1 VPKLQGVWRR
11 VVYVSLYE
19 VLAIALAGLGLMLM
33 SGESLLASGALAT
46 ATSAV
51 AVVWNLVFNSLFER
65 WEARQPVKGRSVQRR
80 VAHALAFEAGLVLML
95 VPLIAWWLGIGLWEA
110 LVMDLA
116 LVVFFLIYTFAF
128 NWAFDEVF
136 GLPAS
141 ARAAPESP
149 VP

>member
-1 VPKLQGVWRR
+1 MQGIWRR
-11 VVYVSLYE
+11 VFYISLYE

-65 WEARQPVKGRSVQRR
+65 WEAQQSVKGRSVKRR
-80 VAHALAFEAGLVLML
+80 VAHAVIFEAGLVLML

-110 LVMDLA
+110 LVMDMA
-116 LVVFFLIYTFAF
+116 LVVFFLIYTFVF
-128 NWAFDEVF
+128 NWAFDAIF

-141 ARAAPESP
+141 ARA
-149 VP
+149 

>member
-1 VPKLQGVWRR
+1 MPKLQGAWRR

-65 WEARQPVKGRSVQRR
+65 WEARQPVKGRNIQRR
-80 VAHALAFEAGLVLML
+80 VAHAVAFEAGLVLML

-116 LVVFFLIYTFAF
+116 LVVFFLVYTFAF
-128 NWAFDEVF
+128 NWAFDAVF

-141 ARAAPESP
+141 AQAAPQA
-149 VP
+149 

>member
-1 VPKLQGVWRR
+1 MSTLQGIWRR
-11 VVYVSLYE
+11 VVYISLYE

-33 SGESLLASGALAT
+33 SGESLAASGALAT

-65 WEARQPVKGRSVQRR
+65 WEARQPVKGRSVKRR
-80 VAHALAFEAGLVLML
+80 VAHAVVFEAGLVLML
-95 VPLIAWWLGIGLWEA
+95 VPLIAWWLDIGLWQA

-116 LVVFFLIYTFAF
+116 LVVFFLVYTFVF
-128 NWAFDEVF
+128 NWAFDAVF

-141 ARAAPESP
+141 ARAG
-149 VP
+149 

>member
-1 VPKLQGVWRR
+1 MQGVWRR
-11 VVYVSLYE
+11 VVYISLYE

-33 SGESLLASGALAT
+33 SGESLLASGVLAT

-65 WEARQPVKGRSVQRR
+65 WEARQPVKGRSVKRR
-80 VAHALAFEAGLVLML
+80 VAHAVVFEAGLVLML
-95 VPLIAWWLGIGLWEA
+95 VPLIAWWLGIGLWQA

-116 LVVFFLIYTFAF
+116 LVVFFLVYTFVF
-128 NWAFDEVF
+128 NWAFDAVF

-141 ARAAPESP
+141 ARPA
-149 VP
+149 

>member
-1 VPKLQGVWRR
+1 MSTPKFQGIWRR
-11 VVYVSLYE
+11 VVYISLYE

-33 SGESLLASGALAT
+33 SGESLMASGALAT

-65 WEARQPVKGRSVQRR
+65 WEAGQLVKGRSVKRR
-80 VAHALAFEAGLVLML
+80 VAHAVIFEAGLVLML
-95 VPLIAWWLGIGLWEA
+95 VPLIAWWLGIGLWQA

-116 LVVFFLIYTFAF
+116 LVVFFLVYTFAF
-128 NWAFDEVF
+128 NWSFDAVF

-141 ARAAPESP
+141 ARPA
-149 VP
+149 

>member
-1 VPKLQGVWRR
+1 MSAPRLQGIWRR
-11 VVYVSLYE
+11 VVYISLYE

-33 SGESLLASGALAT
+33 SGESLVASGALAT

-65 WEARQPVKGRSVQRR
+65 WEARQQVKGRSVKRR
-80 VAHALAFEAGLVLML
+80 VAHAVVFEAGLVLML
-95 VPLIAWWLGIGLWEA
+95 VPLIAWWLGIGLWQA

-116 LVVFFLIYTFAF
+116 LVVFFLVYTFAF
-128 NWAFDEVF
+128 NWAFDAVF

-141 ARAAPESP
+141 AQAAPQA
-149 VP
+149 

>member
-1 VPKLQGVWRR
+1 MSAPKLQGIWRR
-11 VVYVSLYE
+11 VVYISLYE

-65 WEARQPVKGRSVQRR
+65 WEARQPVKGRSVKRR
-80 VAHALAFEAGLVLML
+80 VAHAVIFEAGLVLML
-95 VPLIAWWLGIGLWEA
+95 VPLIAWWLGIGLWQA
-110 LVMDLA
+110 LVMDMA
-116 LVVFFLIYTFAF
+116 LVVFFLVYTFIF
-128 NWAFDEVF
+128 NWVFDAVF

-141 ARAAPESP
+141 ARA
-149 VP
+149 

>member
-1 VPKLQGVWRR
+1 MQGIWRR
-11 VVYVSLYE
+11 VVYISLYE

-33 SGESLLASGALAT
+33 SGESLMASGALAT

-65 WEARQPVKGRSVQRR
+65 WESGQLVKGRSVKRR
-80 VAHALAFEAGLVLML
+80 VAHAVIFEAGLVLML
-95 VPLIAWWLGIGLWEA
+95 VPLIAWWLGIGLWQA

-116 LVVFFLIYTFAF
+116 LVVFFLVYTFAF
-128 NWAFDEVF
+128 NWAFDAVF

-141 ARAAPESP
+141 ARPA
-149 VP
+149 

>member
-1 VPKLQGVWRR
+1 MSTLQGIWRR
-11 VVYVSLYE
+11 VVYISLYE

-33 SGESLLASGALAT
+33 SGESLVASGALAT

-65 WEARQPVKGRSVQRR
+65 WEARQPVKGRSVKRR
-80 VAHALAFEAGLVLML
+80 VAHAVVFEAGLVLML
-95 VPLIAWWLGIGLWEA
+95 VPLIAWWLDIGLWQA

-116 LVVFFLIYTFAF
+116 LVVFFLVYTFVF
-128 NWAFDEVF
+128 NWAFDAVF

-141 ARAAPESP
+141 ARAG
-149 VP
+149 

>member
-1 VPKLQGVWRR
+1 MSTPKLQGIWRR
-11 VVYVSLYE
+11 VVYISLYE

-65 WEARQPVKGRSVQRR
+65 WETRQPVKGRSVRR
-80 VAHALAFEAGLVLML
+80 RIAHAVVFEAGLVLML
-95 VPLIAWWLGIGLWEA
+95 VPLIAWWLGIGLWQA

-116 LVVFFLIYTFAF
+116 LVVFFLVYTFAF
-128 NWAFDEVF
+128 NWAFDAVF

-141 ARAAPESP
+141 AQPA
-149 VP
+149 

>member
-1 VPKLQGVWRR
+1 VSASNLQGVWRR
-11 VVYVSLYE
+11 VVYISLYE

-33 SGESLLASGALAT
+33 SGESLLASGVLAT

-65 WEARQPVKGRSVQRR
+65 WEARQPVKGRSVKRR
-80 VAHALAFEAGLVLML
+80 VAHAVVFEAGLVLML
-95 VPLIAWWLGIGLWEA
+95 VPLIAWWLGIGLWQA

-116 LVVFFLIYTFAF
+116 LVVFFLVYTFVF
-128 NWAFDEVF
+128 NWAFDAVF

-141 ARAAPESP
+141 ARPA
-149 VP
+149 

>member
-1 VPKLQGVWRR
+1 MSTLQGIWRR
-11 VVYVSLYE
+11 VVYISLYE

-33 SGESLLASGALAT
+33 SGESLVASGALAT

-65 WEARQPVKGRSVQRR
+65 WEARQPVKGRSVKRR
-80 VAHALAFEAGLVLML
+80 VAHAVVFEAGLVLML
-95 VPLIAWWLGIGLWEA
+95 VPLIAWWLGIGLWQA

-116 LVVFFLIYTFAF
+116 LVVFFLVYTFAF
-128 NWAFDEVF
+128 NWAFDAVF

-141 ARAAPESP
+141 ARAG
-149 VP
+149 

>member
-1 VPKLQGVWRR
+1 MSAPKLQGIWRR
-11 VVYVSLYE
+11 VVYISLYE

-33 SGESLLASGALAT
+33 SGESLMASGALAT

-65 WEARQPVKGRSVQRR
+65 WEAGQLVKGRSVKRR
-80 VAHALAFEAGLVLML
+80 VAHAVIFEAGLVLML
-95 VPLIAWWLGIGLWEA
+95 VPLIAWWLGIGLWQA

-116 LVVFFLIYTFAF
+116 LVIFFLVYTFAF
-128 NWAFDEVF
+128 NWAFDAVF

-141 ARAAPESP
+141 ARPA
-149 VP
+149 